1 MVILV
6 DANVVIDY
14 ILNREPSCKSAGKVM
29 KICSQKENSGFIALH
44 SVSII
49 WYVLRRIPDAERRE
63 WMKRILNILKVVSI
77 THDEVLKAIAM
88 DSFKDFEDCLQ
99 DRSAVAIQ
107 AQYIITSNT
116 KDFSESMIKAI
127 TPDAFCEKYA

>member
-1 MVILV
+1 
-6 DANVVIDY
+6 
-14 ILNREPSCKSAGKVM
+14 M

-77 THDEVLKAIAM
+77 THDEVLEAIAM

-127 TPDAFCEKYA
+127 TPEAFCEKYA

>member
-127 TPDAFCEKYA
+127 TPEAFCEKYA

>member
-77 THDEVLKAIAM
+77 THDEVLEAIAM

-127 TPDAFCEKYA
+127 TPEAFCEKYA